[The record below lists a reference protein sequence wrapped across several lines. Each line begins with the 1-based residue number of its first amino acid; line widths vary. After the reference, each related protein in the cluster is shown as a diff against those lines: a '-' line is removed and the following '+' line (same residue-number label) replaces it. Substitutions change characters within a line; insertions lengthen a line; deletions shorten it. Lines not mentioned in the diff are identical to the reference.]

1 MIPARRSA
9 LPALIISTLL
19 FIAIPTAST
28 PAPSAPTSGSAGS
41 EPVKVWILLKDKG
54 QTAAVGGSSA
64 SAAKARGARA
74 KADAFPHSAQAARD
88 YENLPLHEP
97 YLEALRARGFVP
109 DVRLKWQNRVSGR
122 IAADRM
128 DDLRRLSFV
137 SEVSAMPRK
146 APRSRGFPE
155 GRRPWTG
162 GLPGLGKRASDVFD
176 YGSGRG
182 LVDSLR
188 VAKVH
193 TWMAAAG
200 MPPGLGVR
208 VAVVDA
214 DFHLGSPVFS
224 AMKGRIRDQWDF
236 VAGKALAV
244 TDSLADSH
252 GAECMS
258 LIGGNLPGTLVGM
271 APEAEFLL
279 YRAEESGQERYVE
292 EDWVAAAIERAV
304 DSGAQVISISLGY
317 RYDYTDG
324 NPDLPYASFDGRT
337 RPSSLAALGAARRNV
352 LVSVAMG
359 NEGDLADAANPATLS
374 APADA
379 DSILAVGIVDR
390 FRVPC
395 AYSSTGPSA
404 DGRVKPDVVSMGING
419 CAVAVADPR
428 SPLGAVSQF
437 AGTSF
442 AAPAIAGVAVL
453 LRQLGPEQSAQS
465 IRRALIETAERY
477 RNPDPQV
484 GYGLADVSAAAKRIG
499 VPINPPLAQSG
510 LARLYHAGGT
520 LPLVIDWDPER
531 ANPTLQLID
540 LRGRLIPIKVSALGT
555 RLFVV
560 PEHPLQTGIYIARIR

>member
-1 MIPARRSA
+1 MLA
-9 LPALIISTLL
+9 LVILTLL
-19 FIAIPTAST
+19 
-28 PAPSAPTSGSAGS
+28 SAAAGTD
-41 EPVKVWILLKDKG
+41 PVKVWVLLQDKG
-54 QTAAVGGSSA
+54 QGGSA
-64 SAAKARGARA
+64 SAEKARSALAKAT
-74 KADAFPHSAQAARD
+74 AFPHSAQAARA

-97 YLEALRARGFVP
+97 YLEALRAQGFVP

-128 DDLRRLSFV
+128 DALRRLPFV
-137 SEVSAMPRK
+137 SEVSALPRK
-146 APRSRGFPE
+146 APRARGFPE
-155 GRRPWTG
+155 VRRPWDG
-162 GLPGLGKRASDVFD
+162 GMPGLGKRAADVFD
-176 YGSGRG
+176 YGAGRG
-182 LVDSLR
+182 LVDSLK

-193 TWMAAAG
+193 AWMAASG
-200 MPPGLGVR
+200 MPAGQGVR
-208 VAVVDA
+208 VAVIDA
-214 DFHLGSPVFS
+214 DFHLGSPIFS
-224 AMKGRIRDQWDF
+224 AMKARIRDQWDF
-236 VAGKALAV
+236 VADKAQAV
-244 TDSLADSH
+244 TDSLLDSH

-271 APEAEFLL
+271 APEADFLL
-279 YRAEESGQERYVE
+279 YRAEEDDQERYVE

-324 NPDLPYASFDGRT
+324 QPDLPYKSFDGRT

-352 LVSVAMG
+352 LVSVSMG
-359 NEGDLADAANPATLS
+359 NEGDLASPANKATLS

-395 AYSSTGPSA
+395 GYSSTGPSW

-419 CAVAVADPR
+419 CTVAVANPL
-428 SPLGAVSQF
+428 SPLGAISQF

-453 LRQLGPEQSAQS
+453 LRQLGPERSAQE

-477 RNPDPQV
+477 RDPNPQV
-484 GYGLADVSAAAKRIG
+484 GYGLADVSEAAKRIG
-499 VPINPPLAQSG
+499 IPINPPLAQAG
-510 LARLYHAGGT
+510 LARLYHVGGT
-520 LPLVIDWDPER
+520 VPLVIDWDPDR
-531 ANPTLQLID
+531 PNPTLQLID
-540 LRGRLIPIKVSALGT
+540 LRGRLIAIRVSTSGT
-555 RLFVV
+555 QLFVE